1 MNNQLGGTAA
11 TDTTPKPNFWYGLP
25 HGYLELDFNPTEEG
39 VAELARQISGLPDEA
54 RDRADQAFRLY
65 AMTALLLQKQPVAV
79 YALGMHPDG
88 NGEASL
94 SVLTISA
101 FPSGGANP
109 MRVLAGM
116 VGGNA
121 GGKANNGMQPI
132 ELPVGVGF
140 LIEQVRKTVAP
151 GVPPEGQE
159 GPLEGSVWQ
168 GTVAVPEPRTS
179 SIITMQL
186 VTSAVELAD
195 DYRSVLLGTART
207 LTFKDPTAEAD
218 QGAGPVVPGSA
229 AQAMQSDFG

>member
-1 MNNQLGGTAA
+1 MNDQFGGSAA
-11 TDTTPKPNFWYGLP
+11 MNTLPKPNFWYGLP

-39 VAELARQISGLPDEA
+39 VAELARQISGLPEEA

-65 AMTALLLQKQPVAV
+65 AMTAMLLRKQPVAV
-79 YALGMHPDG
+79 CALGMHPDG

-109 MRVLAGM
+109 LRVLAGM
-116 VGGNA
+116 VGGGA
-121 GGKANNGMQPI
+121 GGNVNDGMQPV

-140 LIEQVRKTVAP
+140 LIERVRKTVAP
-151 GVPPEGQE
+151 GVPPEGHE

-179 SIITMQL
+179 SIITVQL

-207 LTFKDPTAEAD
+207 LGFKDPTAEAG
-218 QGAGPVVPGSA
+218 QGPGPVVPGSA
-229 AQAMQSDFG
+229 AQAVQSDFG